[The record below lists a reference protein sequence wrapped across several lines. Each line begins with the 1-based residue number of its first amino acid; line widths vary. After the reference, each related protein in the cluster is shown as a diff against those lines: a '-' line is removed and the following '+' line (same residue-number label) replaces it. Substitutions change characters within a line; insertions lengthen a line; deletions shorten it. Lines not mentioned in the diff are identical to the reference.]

1 MRILQTVFLTLLL
14 LSLAACQTSNKYT
27 TNVESK
33 KDSNSLNLD
42 IPYEQFIL
50 DNGLTVILHEDHSD
64 PIVALATIVHVG
76 SNREKPGRTGFAHFF
91 EHMAFNNSE
100 NVPMGANRKMIPE
113 LGGTRN
119 GGTWSDGTQ
128 YYEVVPKDAFEKLMW
143 IDSDRFGYM
152 INTVTQGTLEREK
165 QVVKNEKRQRVD
177 NRAYGH
183 TGHVIKKALYPK
195 SHPYNWTVIGDL
207 EDLQNA
213 TLDDVREFYDEFYIP
228 ANATLVIAGDID
240 IAKTKSLVEKWFGE
254 IKKSPAIPDLPA
266 QPVTLTETIK
276 RYHID
281 SFAKLPELRI
291 TFPTVEQYHP
301 DSYALDA
308 LAKILSDGK
317 KSPLFTTLVEKNK
330 QAPAVYAYQRSNEL
344 AGTFTIHIRANA
356 DVDLDDVYQSI
367 VESLIKFEKE
377 GVRENDLIKIKASQ
391 EINFYNG
398 ISSILNKAFQLGIY
412 NEFAGDPAYIK
423 KDIENILAVTKDDV
437 VRVFNKYIKNQP
449 AIITSFVPKE
459 NVSLIVDGSEKA
471 NIVEEEITQ
480 GLEEKFE
487 EDLNPI
493 FTLTPSKYDRTEPPL
508 SELPTKSIPSIW
520 HNKTNNG
527 INIVGIEQHELP
539 LINFSLRIEAGR
551 ILDDHDKLGTAS
563 LLAQMMNEGTE
574 FKTPIEL
581 EDAIGLLG
589 SRIYVGSS
597 ATSLV
602 IAGNTLQRNYQKTM
616 DLVTEILL
624 HPRFNQADFNRLK
637 TKQLTSI
644 KSDLANPNTVAR
656 NVFYRK
662 IYGDNHVYGQKSS
675 GSSKTVTNIKLED
688 IKSYYKNNLILANTS
703 FRIVGSYKPKE
714 VMSSLATINDTWK
727 TPNEVKFPT
736 MPKIQLVNSPK
747 VYFIDIPGAKQS
759 ALFVGKPTINAQ
771 HNDAN
776 RLDIVN
782 TPLGG
787 GMSARLGQI
796 LRIQKGY
803 TYGAYSYIDNNNIH
817 GTFVASSQVRSNVTL
832 ESLKIIQQQF
842 KEFHHALSKEELEIT
857 KNKIIKGNSRKFE
870 TLRQLL
876 SIASD
881 IDYYHYSDDYLQQHQ
896 IELESMT
903 LKEAKSIIQSNLN
916 EQQMI
921 YVIAGD
927 AKTQFA
933 RVKDLGYGEPILL
946 DRLGNEIH

>member
-1 MRILQTVFLTLLL
+1 MQILKTVFFTLII
-14 LSLAACQTSNKYT
+14 LSLSACQTSNKYA
-27 TNVESK
+27 TNDEPN
-33 KDSNSLNLD
+33 KDPNSLNLH
-42 IPYEQFIL
+42 IPYEQFTL
-50 DNGLTVILHEDHSD
+50 DNGLNVILHEDHSD

-113 LGGTRN
+113 LGGARN

-213 TLDDVREFYDEFYIP
+213 SLDDVREFYDKFYIP

-240 IAKTKSLVEKWFGE
+240 IAKTKLSVEKWFGE
-254 IKKSPAIPDLPA
+254 IKKSPVIPDLPP
-266 QPVTLTETIK
+266 QPVKLTETKK

-281 SFAKLPELRI
+281 SFAKLPEIRI

-308 LAKILSDGK
+308 LAEILADGK
-317 KSPLFTTLVEKNK
+317 KSPLFTTIVEEHK

-344 AGTFTIHIRANA
+344 AGTFTIHIRANIG
-356 DVDLDDVYQSI
+356 VDLDDVYQSI
-367 VESLIKFEKE
+367 EEGLTKFEKD
-377 GVRENDLIKIKASQ
+377 GVRKNDLIKIKTSQ

-423 KDIENILAVTKDDV
+423 KDIENILAVTQDDIV
-437 VRVFNKYIKNQP
+437 KVYNKYIKNQH
-449 AIITSFVPKE
+449 AIITSFVPKD
-459 NVSLIVDGSEKA
+459 SFALIVDGSEKA

-480 GLEEKFE
+480 GKEEKFK
-487 EDLNPI
+487 EDLNPT
-493 FTLTPSKYDRTEPPL
+493 FTITPTKHDRTEPPL
-508 SELPTKSIPSIW
+508 SELPTKSTPTIW
-520 HNKTNNG
+520 RDKTNNG
-527 INIVGIEQHELP
+527 IKVVGIEQHELP
-539 LINFSLRIEAGR
+539 LINFSLRIDAGQ
-551 ILDDHDKLGTAS
+551 ILDNPDKLGTAN

-574 FKTPIEL
+574 FKTPSEL

-589 SRIYVGSS
+589 SSIYVGSS

-602 IAGNTLQRNYQKTM
+602 ISGNTLQRNYQKTM
-616 DLVTEILL
+616 DLVTEMLL
-624 HPRFNQADFNRLK
+624 HPRFNQTDFDRLK
-637 TKQLTSI
+637 TRQLTSI
-644 KSDLANPNTVAR
+644 KSALANPNSVAR

-662 IYGDNHVYGQKSS
+662 IYGDNHVYGQKS
-675 GSSKTVTNIKLED
+675 GGTSKTVTNIKLED
-688 IKSYYKNNLILANTS
+688 IKSYYKNNLTLTNTS

-714 VMSSLATINDTWK
+714 VMDSLVTINDTWE
-727 TPNEVKFPT
+727 TPSDIKFPT
-736 MPKIQLVNSPK
+736 MPKIQLANSPK
-747 VYFIDIPGAKQS
+747 VYFIDIPDAKQS

-776 RLDIVN
+776 KLDIVN

-803 TYGAYSYIDNNNIH
+803 TYGAYSYIDNNNIQ

-832 ESLKIIQQQF
+832 ESLEIIQQQL
-842 KEFHHALSKEELEIT
+842 KGFHNTLSKKELEIT

-876 SIASD
+876 SIASN
-881 IDYYHYSDDYLQQHQ
+881 IDYYNYPDDYLQQQ
-896 IELESMT
+896 QMELESMT
-903 LKEAKSIIQSNLN
+903 LNEAKSIIQSNLD

-927 AKTQFA
+927 AKTQFT
-933 RVKDLGYGEPILL
+933 RIKDLGYGDPILL
-946 DRLGNEIH
+946 DRLGNEI